1 VQGSI
6 HAFHVTRLKIFYG
19 SRDEATK
26 LAMVDYN
33 QFVVKQILAFR
44 GDPMTRTTME
54 FLVEFEDGAQ
64 VWRVWD
70 KDITDTVAFED
81 YCRVQ
86 APLKFL
92 LHQRSISDRMCKQL
106 RQSDISEVE
115 PGVAVYVDLRCY
127 GATWYAGLDLP
138 DCDTKTYV
146 LRYEYVD
153 WYKGRRR
160 IRVSCPVFQEVFIVD
175 RVFVQM
181 WGSLRDQPQHSVLI
195 DNDFLRRYPQLKENQ
210 APVAL
215 ATPQITSILQRDK
228 RN

>member
-1 VQGSI
+1 LEDRLALELTRDQG
-6 HAFHVTRLKIFYG
+6 
-19 SRDEATK
+19 
-26 LAMVDYN
+26 
-33 QFVVKQILAFR
+33 
-44 GDPMTRTTME
+44 
-54 FLVEFEDGAQ
+54 VEFEDGAQ

-115 PGVAVYVDLRCY
+115 PGVVVYVDLRCY
-127 GATWYAGLDLP
+127 GATWYAGLGLP

-160 IRVSCPVFQEVFIVD
+160 IRVSCPVFQEIFIVD